1 MVKQDVITWAYVRC
15 STSHQDLSTQ
25 NQQLIDYSNAYGFTI
40 SKHINDFG
48 ISGSEFDRNGL
59 KEIKDGIIN
68 QSFSQLIIYSI
79 SRLGRSMIE
88 TISLLNELTDNG
100 INVISL
106 KENLDLSTPSG
117 KMISQI
123 FSVLAEYELNNLRKL
138 VSDNLQSKRFHGIK
152 YTKSVLGFD
161 FHNKKMVVN
170 EKEQKLIRK
179 MFKMYESGKGYT
191 KISKHLNKQGHTIKN
206 GNPFSRSYVRNILQN
221 KQKITDKNNQF
232 FVNRTPNYL

>member
-170 EKEQKLIRK
+170 QKEQKLIRK